1 MSQAAQESFCCQRRF
16 QMSKVGQTEPGER
29 SLRKTLASGIL
40 ALVVAMGI
48 GRFAY
53 TPILPAMQAT
63 FGLSNGMSGA
73 LASSNYLGYLVG
85 AILAAAVPS
94 AGRQTFLL
102 RASLIVVVLTTYL
115 VAFTTEFWVWMAVR
129 FVAGVASAGVFVFA
143 SGAILGV
150 LASMDKQ
157 KLSGWLYSGVGLGI
171 AISGVLVLALNK
183 LLPIGYV
190 AGWRADWIGM
200 AILAT
205 VLLIPCWAWIP
216 RSENEAARPRARPES
231 ITSTAR
237 RRVVLTYLLLLSVA
251 YFLEGTGYIVS
262 GTFLVKIIEELPG
275 LGGFGTSAWILVG
288 LAAIPSTVLWAWAAS
303 RAGFVGTLIVAYIVQ
318 AIGVVLPV
326 LSGTEWAAALS
337 AILFGGTF
345 MGIVALTITY
355 AREVVP
361 SQQAARAI
369 AVLTA
374 AFGVGQVVGPLIAT
388 GLASGPND
396 FGPSLVAA
404 SSALFVSGL
413 LMVAVGKCEQ
423 HLE

>member
-1 MSQAAQESFCCQRRF
+1 
-16 QMSKVGQTEPGER
+16 MSKGGQTEPGEI

-85 AILAAAVPS
+85 ALLAAAVPS
-94 AGRQTFLL
+94 VRRQTFFL
-102 RASLIVVVLTTYL
+102 RASLILVVLSTSL

-129 FVAGVASAGVFVFA
+129 FVAGVASAGAFVFA

-157 KLSGWLYSGVGLGI
+157 YLSGWLYSGVGSGI
-171 AISGVLVLALNK
+171 AISGILVLALNK
-183 LLPIGYV
+183 LLPMGYV

-200 AILAT
+200 AVLAT
-205 VLLIPCWAWIP
+205 VLLLPCWAWMP
-216 RSENEAARPRARPES
+216 RSEREATGPRARPGS
-231 ITSTAR
+231 IISRAR
-237 RRVVLTYLLLLSVA
+237 RRVFFTFLLLLGVA

-303 RAGFVGTLIVAYIVQ
+303 RAGFVRTLLVAYIVQ
-318 AIGVVLPV
+318 AIGVILPV
-326 LSGTEWAAALS
+326 LSGTEWAVALS

-369 AVLTA
+369 GMLTA
-374 AFGVGQVVGPLIAT
+374 AFGVGQVVGPLVAT
-388 GLASGPND
+388 GLASGPKD
-396 FGPSLVAA
+396 FGLSLVAA
-404 SSALFVSGL
+404 SSALFVGGL
-413 LMVAVGKCEQ
+413 LMLAIGKSEQ
-423 HLE
+423 HRE

>member
-1 MSQAAQESFCCQRRF
+1 
-16 QMSKVGQTEPGER
+16 MSKAGQTEFGEG
-29 SLRKTLASGIL
+29 SLRETLASGIL

-73 LASSNYLGYLVG
+73 LASSNYLGYLLG

-94 AGRQTFLL
+94 ARRQIFLL
-102 RASLIVVVLTTYL
+102 RASLILVVLTTCL
-115 VAFTTEFWVWMAVR
+115 VAFTTEFWAWMALR
-129 FVAGVASAGVFVFA
+129 FLAGVASAGVFVFA
-143 SGAILGV
+143 SGAILDV
-150 LASMDKQ
+150 LASMGEQ

-171 AISGVLVLALNK
+171 AVSGALILALNK
-183 LLPIGYV
+183 LLPMGYG

-200 AILAT
+200 AVLAT
-205 VLLIPCWAWIP
+205 LLLIPCWAWIP
-216 RSENEAARPRARPES
+216 RSENEAAGRSAGPES
-231 ITSTAR
+231 ITYRAR
-237 RRVVLTYLLLLSVA
+237 RRVFTTYLSLLGFA
-251 YFLEGTGYIVS
+251 YFLEGAGYIVS

-303 RAGFVGTLIVAYIVQ
+303 RAGFVGTLIVSYIVQ
-318 AIGVVLPV
+318 AIGVILPV
-326 LSGTEWAAALS
+326 VSGMKWAVALS

-369 AVLTA
+369 GMLTA
-374 AFGVGQVVGPLIAT
+374 AFGLGQVVGPIIAT

-404 SSALFVSGL
+404 SSALLVSGL
-413 LMVAVGKCEQ
+413 LMLAVGKCEQ

>member
-1 MSQAAQESFCCQRRF
+1 
-16 QMSKVGQTEPGER
+16 MSKAGQTESGER

-85 AILAAAVPS
+85 ALLAAVPS
-94 AGRQTFLL
+94 ARRQIFFL
-102 RASLIVVVLTTYL
+102 RASLILVVLSTSL

-129 FVAGVASAGVFVFA
+129 FVAGVASAGAFVFA
-143 SGAILGV
+143 SGIILGV

-157 KLSGWLYSGVGLGI
+157 YLSGWLYSGVGSGI

-183 LLPIGYV
+183 LLPMGYV

-200 AILAT
+200 AVLAT

-231 ITSTAR
+231 ITSRAR
-237 RRVVLTYLLLLSVA
+237 GRVVLTYLLLLSVA

-326 LSGTEWAAALS
+326 LSGTEWATALS

-388 GLASGPND
+388 VLASGPKD

-423 HLE
+423 HL

>member
-1 MSQAAQESFCCQRRF
+1 
-16 QMSKVGQTEPGER
+16 MSKAGQNESGEG
-29 SLRKTLASGIL
+29 SLRETLASGIL

-94 AGRQTFLL
+94 ARRQIFLL
-102 RASLIVVVLTTYL
+102 RASLIVVVLTTCL
-115 VAFTTEFWVWMAVR
+115 VAFTTEFWVWMALR
-129 FVAGVASAGVFVFA
+129 FLAGVASAGVFVFA
-143 SGAILGV
+143 SGAILDV

-157 KLSGWLYSGVGLGI
+157 KLSGWLYSGVGSGI
-171 AISGVLVLALNK
+171 AVSGALVLALNK
-183 LLPIGYV
+183 LLPMGYE

-205 VLLIPCWAWIP
+205 LLLIPCWAWIP
-216 RSENEAARPRARPES
+216 RSENEAARPRAGPES
-231 ITSTAR
+231 ITYRAR
-237 RRVVLTYLLLLSVA
+237 RRVLTTYLSLLSFA

-303 RAGFVGTLIVAYIVQ
+303 RAGFVGTLIVSYIVQ

-326 LSGTEWAAALS
+326 LSGTKWAAALS

-369 AVLTA
+369 GMLTA
-374 AFGVGQVVGPLIAT
+374 AFGLGQVVGPIIAT

-413 LMVAVGKCEQ
+413 LMLAVGKCEQ

>member
-1 MSQAAQESFCCQRRF
+1 
-16 QMSKVGQTEPGER
+16 MSKAGQTQPGER
-29 SLRKTLASGIL
+29 SLLKTLASGIL

-94 AGRQTFLL
+94 ARRQTLLL
-102 RASLIVVVLTTYL
+102 RASLIVVVLTTCL

-143 SGAILGV
+143 SGAILSV

-157 KLSGWLYSGVGLGI
+157 KLSGWLYSGVGSGI

-183 LLPIGYV
+183 LLPMGYV

-216 RSENEAARPRARPES
+216 RSENEAARPKARPES
-231 ITSTAR
+231 ITSGAR
-237 RRVVLTYLLLLSVA
+237 RGVFLTYLLLLGLA

>member
-1 MSQAAQESFCCQRRF
+1 
-16 QMSKVGQTEPGER
+16 MSKAGQTEPGER

-53 TPILPAMQAT
+53 TPILPAMQVT

-85 AILAAAVPS
+85 AILAAVPS
-94 AGRQTFLL
+94 ARRQTFFL
-102 RASLIVVVLTTYL
+102 RASLIVVVLTTCL

-157 KLSGWLYSGVGLGI
+157 RLSGWLYSGVGSGI

-183 LLPIGYV
+183 LLPMGYV

-200 AILAT
+200 AVLAT

-216 RSENEAARPRARPES
+216 RSENEAARPRARSES
-231 ITSTAR
+231 ITSRER
-237 RRVVLTYLLLLSVA
+237 RRVFLTFLLLLSVA

-262 GTFLVKIIEELPG
+262 GTFLVKIIEDLPG

-361 SQQAARAI
+361 SQQAARVI
-369 AVLTA
+369 GMLTA
-374 AFGVGQVVGPLIAT
+374 AFGVGQVVGPLMAT
-388 GLASGPND
+388 GLASGPKD

-413 LMVAVGKCEQ
+413 LMLAVGKCEQ
-423 HLE
+423 HLD

>member
-1 MSQAAQESFCCQRRF
+1 
-16 QMSKVGQTEPGER
+16 MSKAGQIESGER

-94 AGRQTFLL
+94 ARRQTFLL
-102 RASLIVVVLTTYL
+102 RASLIVVVLTTCL
-115 VAFTTEFWVWMAVR
+115 VAFTTEFWAWMAVR
-129 FVAGVASAGVFVFA
+129 FVAGIASAGVFVFA

-150 LASMDKQ
+150 LASMDEQ

-183 LLPIGYV
+183 LLPMGYV

-200 AILAT
+200 AVLAT

-231 ITSTAR
+231 ITSMAR

-355 AREVVP
+355 AREVVS

-388 GLASGPND
+388 GLASGPKD

-413 LMVAVGKCEQ
+413 LMVAVGKSEQ

>member
-1 MSQAAQESFCCQRRF
+1 
-16 QMSKVGQTEPGER
+16 
-29 SLRKTLASGIL
+29 
-40 ALVVAMGI
+40 
-48 GRFAY
+48 
-53 TPILPAMQAT
+53 
-63 FGLSNGMSGA
+63 MSGA

-94 AGRQTFLL
+94 ARRQTLFL
-102 RASLIVVVLTTYL
+102 RASLIVVVLTTCL
-115 VAFTTEFWVWMAVR
+115 VVLTTEFWVWMAVR

-143 SGAILGV
+143 SGTILGM

-157 KLSGWLYSGVGLGI
+157 KLSGWLYSGVGSGI

-183 LLPIGYV
+183 LLPMVYV

-200 AILAT
+200 AVLAT
-205 VLLIPCWAWIP
+205 VLVIPCWAWIP
-216 RSENEAARPRARPES
+216 RSENEAAWPGARPES
-231 ITSTAR
+231 ITSRAR
-237 RRVVLTYLLLLSVA
+237 RRVFFTYLLLLSVA
-251 YFLEGTGYIVS
+251 YFLEGAGYIVS

-303 RAGFVGTLIVAYIVQ
+303 RVGFVGTLIVAYIVQ

-369 AVLTA
+369 GMLTA
-374 AFGVGQVVGPLIAT
+374 AFGVGQVAGPLIAT
-388 GLASGPND
+388 GLASGPKD

-413 LMVAVGKCEQ
+413 LMLAVGKFEQ
-423 HLE
+423 HPE

>member
-1 MSQAAQESFCCQRRF
+1 
-16 QMSKVGQTEPGER
+16 MSKARQIEPGEI

-63 FGLSNGMSGA
+63 FGLSNAMSGA
-73 LASSNYLGYLVG
+73 LASSNYLDYLVG
-85 AILAAAVPS
+85 ALLAAAVPS
-94 AGRQTFLL
+94 ARRQTFFL
-102 RASLIVVVLTTYL
+102 RASLILVVLSTSL

-129 FVAGVASAGVFVFA
+129 FVAGVASAGAFVFA

-157 KLSGWLYSGVGLGI
+157 YLSGWLYSGVGSGI
-171 AISGVLVLALNK
+171 AISGILVLALNK
-183 LLPIGYV
+183 LLPMGYV

-200 AILAT
+200 AVLAT
-205 VLLIPCWAWIP
+205 VLLLPCWAWMP
-216 RSENEAARPRARPES
+216 RSESEATSPRARPGS
-231 ITSTAR
+231 IISRAR
-237 RRVVLTYLLLLSVA
+237 RRVFFTFLLLLGVA

-303 RAGFVGTLIVAYIVQ
+303 RAGFVRTLLVAYIVQ
-318 AIGVVLPV
+318 AIGVILPV
-326 LSGTEWAAALS
+326 LSGTEWAVALS

-361 SQQAARAI
+361 SQQGARAI
-369 AVLTA
+369 GMLTA
-374 AFGVGQVVGPLIAT
+374 AFGVGQVVEPLVAT
-388 GLASGPND
+388 GLASGPKD

-404 SSALFVSGL
+404 SSALFVGGL
-413 LMVAVGKCEQ
+413 LMLAIGKSEQ
-423 HLE
+423 QRE

>member
-1 MSQAAQESFCCQRRF
+1 
-16 QMSKVGQTEPGER
+16 MSKVGQTEPGER

-94 AGRQTFLL
+94 ARRQTFFL
-102 RASLIVVVLTTYL
+102 RASLLVVVLTTCL

-150 LASMDKQ
+150 LASRGKQ
-157 KLSGWLYSGVGLGI
+157 NLSGWLYSGVGSGI

-183 LLPIGYV
+183 LLPMGYV

-200 AILAT
+200 AVLAT

-231 ITSTAR
+231 ITSRAR

>member
-1 MSQAAQESFCCQRRF
+1 
-16 QMSKVGQTEPGER
+16 MSKAGQTESGER

-143 SGAILGV
+143 SGAILSV

-369 AVLTA
+369 GMLTA
-374 AFGVGQVVGPLIAT
+374 AFGVGQVVGPLVAT
-388 GLASGPND
+388 GLASGPKD

>member
-1 MSQAAQESFCCQRRF
+1 
-16 QMSKVGQTEPGER
+16 MSKAGQTEPGER

-102 RASLIVVVLTTYL
+102 RASLILVVLTTCL

-143 SGAILGV
+143 SGVILGV

-157 KLSGWLYSGVGLGI
+157 KLSGWLYSGVGAGI
-171 AISGVLVLALNK
+171 AISGVLVLALNR
-183 LLPIGYV
+183 LLPMGYV
-190 AGWRADWIGM
+190 SGWRADWIGM
-200 AILAT
+200 AVLAT

-216 RSENEAARPRARPES
+216 RSENDAERRACPES
-231 ITSTAR
+231 ISSRAR
-237 RRVVLTYLLLLSVA
+237 RRVFLTFLLLLSVA

-303 RAGFVGTLIVAYIVQ
+303 RVGFVGTLIVAYIVQ

-374 AFGVGQVVGPLIAT
+374 AFGVGQVVGPLIAA

-396 FGPSLVAA
+396 FGLSLVAA

-413 LMVAVGKCEQ
+413 LMLAVGKCEQ
-423 HLE
+423 HLK

>member
-1 MSQAAQESFCCQRRF
+1 
-16 QMSKVGQTEPGER
+16 MSKAGQTEPGER

-53 TPILPAMQAT
+53 TPILPAMQVT

-85 AILAAAVPS
+85 AILAAVPS
-94 AGRQTFLL
+94 ARRQTFFL
-102 RASLIVVVLTTYL
+102 RASLIVVVLTTCL
-115 VAFTTEFWVWMAVR
+115 VASTTEFWVWMAVR

-157 KLSGWLYSGVGLGI
+157 RLSGWLYSGVVSGI

-183 LLPIGYV
+183 LLPMGYV

-200 AILAT
+200 AVLAT

-216 RSENEAARPRARPES
+216 RSENEAARPRARSES
-231 ITSTAR
+231 ITSRER
-237 RRVVLTYLLLLSVA
+237 RRVFLTFLLLLSVA

-262 GTFLVKIIEELPG
+262 GTFLVKIIEDLPG

-361 SQQAARAI
+361 SQQAARVI
-369 AVLTA
+369 GMLTA
-374 AFGVGQVVGPLIAT
+374 AFGVGQVVGPLMAT
-388 GLASGPND
+388 GLASGPKD

-413 LMVAVGKCEQ
+413 LMLAVGKCEQ
-423 HLE
+423 HLD

>member
-1 MSQAAQESFCCQRRF
+1 
-16 QMSKVGQTEPGER
+16 MSKGGQTEPGEI

-85 AILAAAVPS
+85 ALLAAAVPS
-94 AGRQTFLL
+94 VRRQTFFL
-102 RASLIVVVLTTYL
+102 RASLILVVLSTSL

-129 FVAGVASAGVFVFA
+129 FVAGVASAGAFVFA

-157 KLSGWLYSGVGLGI
+157 YLSGWLYSGVGSGI
-171 AISGVLVLALNK
+171 AISGILVLALNK
-183 LLPIGYV
+183 LLPMGYV

-200 AILAT
+200 AVLAT
-205 VLLIPCWAWIP
+205 VLLLPCWAWMP
-216 RSENEAARPRARPES
+216 RSESEATSPRARPGS
-231 ITSTAR
+231 IISRAR
-237 RRVVLTYLLLLSVA
+237 RRVFFTFLLLLGVA

-303 RAGFVGTLIVAYIVQ
+303 RAGFVRTLLVAYIVQ
-318 AIGVVLPV
+318 AIGVILPV
-326 LSGTEWAAALS
+326 LSGTEWAVALS

-361 SQQAARAI
+361 SQQGARAI
-369 AVLTA
+369 GMLTA
-374 AFGVGQVVGPLIAT
+374 AFGVGQVVEPLVAT
-388 GLASGPND
+388 GLASGPKD

-404 SSALFVSGL
+404 SSALFVGGL
-413 LMVAVGKCEQ
+413 LMLAIGKSEQ
-423 HLE
+423 QRE

>member
-1 MSQAAQESFCCQRRF
+1 
-16 QMSKVGQTEPGER
+16 MSKAGQTEPGER

-85 AILAAAVPS
+85 AILAVAVPS
-94 AGRQTFLL
+94 ARGQTFLL
-102 RASLIVVVLTTYL
+102 RASLIVVVLTTCL

-150 LASMDKQ
+150 LASKDKQ
-157 KLSGWLYSGVGLGI
+157 KLSGWLYSGVGAGI

-183 LLPIGYV
+183 LLPMGYA

-200 AILAT
+200 SILAT

-231 ITSTAR
+231 ITSRAR

-369 AVLTA
+369 AMLTA

-388 GLASGPND
+388 GLASGPKD

-423 HLE
+423 HLGQACL

>member
-1 MSQAAQESFCCQRRF
+1 
-16 QMSKVGQTEPGER
+16 
-29 SLRKTLASGIL
+29 
-40 ALVVAMGI
+40 MGI

-85 AILAAAVPS
+85 AILAAAVPF
-94 AGRQTFLL
+94 ARRQTLLL
-102 RASLIVVVLTTYL
+102 RANLIVVVLTTCL
-115 VAFTTEFWVWMAVR
+115 VAFTTEFWAWMAVR

-150 LASMDKQ
+150 LASRDKQ

-200 AILAT
+200 AVLAT

-216 RSENEAARPRARPES
+216 RSENDAARRACPES
-231 ITSTAR
+231 ITPRASR
-237 RRVVLTYLLLLSVA
+237 GVFPTYLLLLGVA
-251 YFLEGTGYIVS
+251 YFLEGAGYIVS
-262 GTFLVKIIEELPG
+262 GTFLVKIIQELPG

-303 RAGFVGTLIVAYIVQ
+303 RTGFMGTLIVAYIVQ

-326 LSGTEWAAALS
+326 LSGTEWATALS

-369 AVLTA
+369 GMLTA
-374 AFGVGQVVGPLIAT
+374 AFGVGQVVGPFVAT
-388 GLASGPND
+388 GLASGPKD

-413 LMVAVGKCEQ
+413 LMLVVGKCVQ

>member
-1 MSQAAQESFCCQRRF
+1 
-16 QMSKVGQTEPGER
+16 MSKAGQTESGER

-143 SGAILGV
+143 SGAILSV

-216 RSENEAARPRARPES
+216 RSENEAARPKARPES

>member
-1 MSQAAQESFCCQRRF
+1 
-16 QMSKVGQTEPGER
+16 MSKPGQIESGER

-94 AGRQTFLL
+94 ARRQTFLL
-102 RASLIVVVLTTYL
+102 RASLMVVVLTTCL
-115 VAFTTEFWVWMAVR
+115 VAFTTEFWAWMAVR
-129 FVAGVASAGVFVFA
+129 FVAGIASAGVFVFA

-150 LASMDKQ
+150 LASMDEQ

-183 LLPIGYV
+183 LLPVGNV

-200 AILAT
+200 AVLAT

-231 ITSTAR
+231 ITSMAR

-303 RAGFVGTLIVAYIVQ
+303 RVGFVGTLIVAYIVQ

-388 GLASGPND
+388 GLASGPKD

-413 LMVAVGKCEQ
+413 LMVAVGKSEQ

>member
-1 MSQAAQESFCCQRRF
+1 
-16 QMSKVGQTEPGER
+16 MSKAGQTELGE
-29 SLRKTLASGIL
+29 SYLRKSLASGIL

-48 GRFAY
+48 GRFVY

-73 LASSNYLGYLVG
+73 LASSNYLGYLFG

-94 AGRQTFLL
+94 ASRQTLLL
-102 RASLIVVVLTTYL
+102 RVSLIVVVLTTCF
-115 VAFTTEFWVWMAVR
+115 VAFTTEFWMWMAVR

-143 SGAILGV
+143 SGAILAV

-157 KLSGWLYSGVGLGI
+157 HLSGWLYSGVGAGI

-183 LLPIGYV
+183 VLPMGYV
-190 AGWRADWIGM
+190 AGWRADWIGV
-200 AILAT
+200 ALLAT
-205 VLLIPCWAWIP
+205 VLLIPCWAWLP
-216 RSENEAARPRARPES
+216 GSENEAARPGACPEN
-231 ITSTAR
+231 IPLGGR
-237 RRVVLTYLLLLSVA
+237 RGVFFTYLLLLSAA

-262 GTFLVKIIEELPG
+262 GTFLVKIIGELPG

-303 RAGFVGTLIVAYIVQ
+303 RLGFVGTLVVAYIVQ

-326 LSGTEWAAALS
+326 LSGTVWAAAIS

-369 AVLTA
+369 GILTA
-374 AFGVGQVVGPLIAT
+374 AFGVGQVVGPVMAT

-396 FGPSLVAA
+396 FGASLVAA
-404 SSALFVSGL
+404 SSALFVGGL
-413 LMVAVGKCEQ
+413 LMLAVAKAEQ

>member
-1 MSQAAQESFCCQRRF
+1 
-16 QMSKVGQTEPGER
+16 MSKAGQTEPGER

-53 TPILPAMQAT
+53 TPILPAMQVT

-94 AGRQTFLL
+94 ARRQTFFL
-102 RASLIVVVLTTYL
+102 RASLLVVVLTTCL

-183 LLPIGYV
+183 LLPMGYI

-200 AILAT
+200 AVLAT

-216 RSENEAARPRARPES
+216 RSEYEAARPKALPES
-231 ITSTAR
+231 ITSRVR
-237 RRVVLTYLLLLSVA
+237 RRVFLTFLLLLSVA

-361 SQQAARAI
+361 TQQAARAI
-369 AVLTA
+369 GMLTA
-374 AFGVGQVVGPLIAT
+374 AFGVGQVVGPLMAT
-388 GLASGPND
+388 GLASGPKD

-413 LMVAVGKCEQ
+413 LMLAVGKCEQ
-423 HLE
+423 HL

>member
-1 MSQAAQESFCCQRRF
+1 
-16 QMSKVGQTEPGER
+16 MSKAGQTEPGER

-94 AGRQTFLL
+94 ARRQTFFL
-102 RASLIVVVLTTYL
+102 RASLIVVVLTTCL

-143 SGAILGV
+143 SGVILGV

-183 LLPIGYV
+183 LLPMGYV
-190 AGWRADWIGM
+190 AGWRADWIGL
-200 AILAT
+200 AVLAT
-205 VLLIPCWAWIP
+205 VILIPCWAWIP
-216 RSENEAARPRARPES
+216 RSENEAARPKARPES
-231 ITSTAR
+231 ITSRAR
-237 RRVVLTYLLLLSVA
+237 RRVFLTFLLLLGVA

-303 RAGFVGTLIVAYIVQ
+303 RAGFVGTLVVAYIVQ

-369 AVLTA
+369 GMLTA
-374 AFGVGQVVGPLIAT
+374 AFGVGQVVGPLMAT
-388 GLASGPND
+388 GLASGPKD

-413 LMVAVGKCEQ
+413 LMLAVGKCEQ
-423 HLE
+423 HL

>member
-1 MSQAAQESFCCQRRF
+1 
-16 QMSKVGQTEPGER
+16 MSKAGQTEPGER

-85 AILAAAVPS
+85 ALLAAAVPS
-94 AGRQTFLL
+94 ARRQTFFL
-102 RASLIVVVLTTYL
+102 RVSLILVVLSTSL

-129 FVAGVASAGVFVFA
+129 FVAGVASAGAFVFA

-157 KLSGWLYSGVGLGI
+157 YLSGWLYSGVGSGI
-171 AISGVLVLALNK
+171 AISGILVLALNK
-183 LLPIGYV
+183 LLPMGYV

-200 AILAT
+200 AVLAT
-205 VLLIPCWAWIP
+205 VLLLPCWAWMP
-216 RSENEAARPRARPES
+216 RSESEATSPRARPGS
-231 ITSTAR
+231 ITSRAR
-237 RRVVLTYLLLLSVA
+237 RRVFSTFLLLLGVA

-303 RAGFVGTLIVAYIVQ
+303 RAGFVRTLLVAYIVQ

-326 LSGTEWAAALS
+326 LSGTEWAVALS

-369 AVLTA
+369 GMLTA

-388 GLASGPND
+388 GLASGPKD
-396 FGPSLVAA
+396 FRPSLVAA
-404 SSALFVSGL
+404 SSALFVGGL
-413 LMVAVGKCEQ
+413 LMRAIGKSEQ
-423 HLE
+423 HLQ

>member
-1 MSQAAQESFCCQRRF
+1 
-16 QMSKVGQTEPGER
+16 
-29 SLRKTLASGIL
+29 
-40 ALVVAMGI
+40 
-48 GRFAY
+48 
-53 TPILPAMQAT
+53 MQAT
-63 FGLSNGMSGA
+63 FGLSNGMCGA

-94 AGRQTFLL
+94 ARRQTILL
-102 RASLIVVVLTTYL
+102 RASLIVVVLTTCL
-115 VAFTTEFWVWMAVR
+115 MAFTTEFWVWMAVR

-157 KLSGWLYSGVGLGI
+157 NLSGWLYSGVGSGI
-171 AISGVLVLALNK
+171 VISGVLVLALNK
-183 LLPIGYV
+183 LLPVGYV

-205 VLLIPCWAWIP
+205 TLLIPCWAWLP
-216 RSENEAARPRARPES
+216 KSENETARPRTYPES
-231 ITSTAR
+231 ITFRAR
-237 RRVVLTYLLLLSVA
+237 GGVFLTFLLLLSVA

-303 RAGFVGTLIVAYIVQ
+303 RTGFVGTLVVAYIVQ

-326 LSGTEWAAALS
+326 LSGTEWATALS

-361 SQQAARAI
+361 SQQAARTI
-369 AVLTA
+369 GMLTA
-374 AFGVGQVVGPLIAT
+374 AFGVGQVVGPLMAT
-388 GLASGPND
+388 GLASGPKD

-413 LMVAVGKCEQ
+413 LMLAVGKCEQ
-423 HLE
+423 HLD

>member
-1 MSQAAQESFCCQRRF
+1 
-16 QMSKVGQTEPGER
+16 MSKAGQTESGER

-143 SGAILGV
+143 SGAILSV

>member
-1 MSQAAQESFCCQRRF
+1 
-16 QMSKVGQTEPGER
+16 MSKAGQTEPGER

-53 TPILPAMQAT
+53 TPMLPAMQAT

-85 AILAAAVPS
+85 ALLAAAVPS
-94 AGRQTFLL
+94 ARRQTFFL
-102 RASLIVVVLTTYL
+102 RASLILVVLSTSL

-129 FVAGVASAGVFVFA
+129 FVAGVASAGAFVFA

-157 KLSGWLYSGVGLGI
+157 YLSGWLYSGVGSGI
-171 AISGVLVLALNK
+171 AISGILVLALNK
-183 LLPIGYV
+183 LLPMGYV

-200 AILAT
+200 AVLAT
-205 VLLIPCWAWIP
+205 VLLLPCWAWMP
-216 RSENEAARPRARPES
+216 RSESEATSPRARPGS
-231 ITSTAR
+231 ITSRAR
-237 RRVVLTYLLLLSVA
+237 RRVFSTFLLLLGVA

-303 RAGFVGTLIVAYIVQ
+303 RAGFVRTLLVAYIVQ

-326 LSGTEWAAALS
+326 LSGTEWAVALS

-369 AVLTA
+369 GMLTA
-374 AFGVGQVVGPLIAT
+374 AFGVGQVVGPLVAT
-388 GLASGPND
+388 GLASGPKD

-404 SSALFVSGL
+404 SSALFVGGL
-413 LMVAVGKCEQ
+413 LMLAIGKSEQ
-423 HLE
+423 HLQ

>member
-1 MSQAAQESFCCQRRF
+1 
-16 QMSKVGQTEPGER
+16 MSKAGQTESGER

-94 AGRQTFLL
+94 AGRQTLLL
-102 RASLIVVVLTTYL
+102 RANLIVVVLTTYL

-143 SGAILGV
+143 SGAILSV

-183 LLPIGYV
+183 LLPMGYV

-216 RSENEAARPRARPES
+216 RSENEAARRACPES
-231 ITSTAR
+231 ITSGAR
-237 RRVVLTYLLLLSVA
+237 IGVFLTFLSLLSIA

-288 LAAIPSTVLWAWAAS
+288 LAAILSTVLWAWAAS

>member
-1 MSQAAQESFCCQRRF
+1 
-16 QMSKVGQTEPGER
+16 MSKAGQTEPGEI

-85 AILAAAVPS
+85 ALLAAAVPS
-94 AGRQTFLL
+94 ARRQTFFL
-102 RASLIVVVLTTYL
+102 RASLILVVLSTSL

-129 FVAGVASAGVFVFA
+129 FVAGVASAGAFVFA

-157 KLSGWLYSGVGLGI
+157 YLSGWLYSGVGSGI
-171 AISGVLVLALNK
+171 AISGILVLALNK
-183 LLPIGYV
+183 LLPMGYV

-200 AILAT
+200 AVLAT
-205 VLLIPCWAWIP
+205 VLLLPCWAWMP
-216 RSENEAARPRARPES
+216 RSESEATSPRARPGS
-231 ITSTAR
+231 IISRAR
-237 RRVVLTYLLLLSVA
+237 RRVFFTFLLLLGVA

-303 RAGFVGTLIVAYIVQ
+303 RVGFVRTLLVAYIVQ
-318 AIGVVLPV
+318 AIGVILPV
-326 LSGTEWAAALS
+326 LSGTEWAVALS

-361 SQQAARAI
+361 S
-369 AVLTA
+369 
-374 AFGVGQVVGPLIAT
+374 
-388 GLASGPND
+388 
-396 FGPSLVAA
+396 
-404 SSALFVSGL
+404 
-413 LMVAVGKCEQ
+413 
-423 HLE
+423 